1 MVSAVF
7 LGCQTEPSA
16 PVPSPYTLPTHEVTN
31 GVCIVFADM
40 PSPNLVS
47 QLTGAGATISASG
60 TVFLFDVVNT
70 DLRRLAVQAALLNG
84 ASLKGASR

>member
-1 MVSAVF
+1 
-7 LGCQTEPSA
+7 
-16 PVPSPYTLPTHEVTN
+16 
-31 GVCIVFADM
+31 M

-60 TVFLFDVVNT
+60 TVFLFDAVNT

-84 ASLKGASR
+84 ASLKGAPR